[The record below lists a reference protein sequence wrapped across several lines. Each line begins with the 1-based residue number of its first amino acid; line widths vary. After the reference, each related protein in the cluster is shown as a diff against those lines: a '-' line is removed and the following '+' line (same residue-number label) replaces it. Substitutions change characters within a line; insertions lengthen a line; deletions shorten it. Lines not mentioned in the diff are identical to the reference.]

1 MATKRQQERKKKAR
15 EQKGRARV
23 EARRHKLREVM
34 RDERRSSLL
43 GRRFREKVQPI
54 VNDPEK
60 KAAMEEAE
68 KNKAMERLRHN
79 AEILKALEEEYMR
92 DVEAKKAINESLES
106 QGHQTLK
113 DKLGA
118 MEAKAREIVSAD
130 DGAPSEEIAEKI
142 S

>member
-1 MATKRQQERKKKAR
+1 MSTKKQQDRKKKAR

-23 EARRHKLREVM
+23 AARRHKLREAM
-34 RDERRSSLL
+34 RGERKSALL
-43 GRRFREKVQPI
+43 ERRFREKAQPI

-68 KNKAMERLRHN
+68 KNKVMERLRHN

-92 DVEAKKAINESLES
+92 DVEAKRAINESLES
-106 QGHQTLK
+106 EGHQTLK

-118 MEAKAREIVSAD
+118 MEAKAREIIN
-130 DGAPSEEIAEKI
+130 PAENI
-142 S
+142 QHE